1 MKSNIYFLFIS
12 LITAIQPVSIAQT
25 FQSSS
30 KEIGYQIGTSYYLG
44 DLNPKNPLGG
54 RQHVTQGGYYR
65 HHFNSRVGVRLQLLQ
80 GVVEAWDEDSENGW
94 AQNRNLHVRNKIVE
108 FSVSGEINYIDHV
121 MGDPGDRLTGYLSAG
136 IAYFT
141 HDPEAQDS
149 YGNWHPL
156 QPLGTEG
163 QGWVLDNNPYKLSGL
178 AIPIGMGFK
187 MNVGPAIAFQIEW
200 GLRKTWTDY
209 LDDVSRSYVSPVEI
223 RQSRGDLAFEM
234 ADRILALPE
243 GVSSA
248 EGLQRGDP
256 GLDDKYG
263 YFLASIAFRVSKKP
277 TSCWNQ

>member
-1 MKSNIYFLFIS
+1 MKSYIYFLFIS

-44 DLNPKNPLGG
+44 DLNPNNPLGG

>member
-1 MKSNIYFLFIS
+1 MKIYIYFLFIS

-44 DLNPKNPLGG
+44 DLNPNNPLGG
-54 RQHVTQGGYYR
+54 RQHVTQGGFYR

-248 EGLQRGDP
+248 EGLQRGDS